1 MSRSVIARIE
11 DELPGDLEKE
21 YRQSYLKRDVRQ
33 TTISLMVILL
43 PLVAFI
49 GNDFVFY
56 GATEFFFYL
65 LGGRLAFILFT
76 GGIIAFIQR
85 TDSYKKYD
93 WYLFSWALV
102 GTVLL
107 IGLNYSRPT
116 YYIGYS
122 IIDIVIILLI
132 YFGIPS
138 RIVFWLSITA
148 VHSIATVV
156 LILVFRTGIELPTVY
171 AILLSLLLVNVGG
184 FLITRRMTYYKRSQ
198 FLAFQELDELA
209 SKDSLTGIYNRR
221 MFMELTERELTRL
234 KRYDRSFTLLAID
247 LDQFK
252 RINDTYGHLEGD
264 AVLKKF
270 VEAVNTQIRKTDL
283 FGRVGG
289 EEFCVLLVET
299 NLTMGIEI
307 AGRIHNKCREA
318 TVMTRAGQKIN
329 FSISTG
335 ITEVQ
340 KTDINLDQI
349 IRRADS
355 ALYRAKEGG
364 RDRAEYS

>member
-1 MSRSVIARIE
+1 MARSILSRLE
-11 DELPGDLEKE
+11 DELPGELEKE

-33 TTISLMVILL
+33 ATISLAVILL
-43 PLVAFI
+43 PLIAFI
-49 GNDFVFY
+49 GNDLIFY
-56 GATEFFFYL
+56 GNSSYFYYL

-76 GGIIAFIQR
+76 AGLIVFIQR
-85 TDSYKKYD
+85 TNSSNKYD
-93 WYLFSWALV
+93 WYVFAWALI
-102 GTVLL
+102 GIILMNVL
-107 IGLNYSRPT
+107 NFTRPE

-132 YFGIPS
+132 YFGIPN
-138 RIVFWLSITA
+138 RIVFWM
-148 VHSIATVV
+148 SIAAIHSLATVF
-156 LILVFRTGIELPTVY
+156 LIFSTQAGTPLPTIY
-171 AILLSLLLVNVGG
+171 AILLSLILVNVGG
-184 FLITRRMTYYKRSQ
+184 FLITRRMSYYKRSQ
-198 FLAFQELDELA
+198 FLAYQELDELA

-221 MFMELTERELTRL
+221 IFMELTEKELTRL
-234 KRYDRSFTLLAID
+234 KRYDKTFTLIVID
-247 LDQFK
+247 LDEFK

-270 VEAVNTQIRKTDL
+270 VEVVDSQIRKSDL

-289 EEFCVLLVET
+289 EEFCILLVET
-299 NLTMGIEI
+299 NLSQGMEI
-307 AGRIHNKCREA
+307 VGRIQQKCRDAE
-318 TVMTRAGQKIN
+318 VPTRSGQTIK

-335 ITEVQ
+335 LTEVQ

-355 ALYRAKEGG
+355 ALYKAKEGG